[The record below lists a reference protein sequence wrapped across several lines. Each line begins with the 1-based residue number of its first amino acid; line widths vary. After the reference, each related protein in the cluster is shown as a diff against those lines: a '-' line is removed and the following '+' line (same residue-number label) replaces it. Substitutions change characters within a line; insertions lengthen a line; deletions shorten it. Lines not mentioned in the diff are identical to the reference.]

1 MDNLFV
7 LRKYFV
13 IAALSIALLFFNI
26 SCTGGYSRIPEKFYL
41 EEIIKAVKPDK
52 SYTYWAFCMWP
63 AIKDT
68 IIYSRG
74 RRPNGIK
81 LDPRALGTLYQ
92 GCMPAWCFNYVI
104 TVKDEKTTFITTK
117 EDFGKF
123 LGTIDNLE
131 EAVLLATATQDL
143 GIDEDNRN
151 GGAYMITDSGY
162 NLHLMHYTMCPE
174 RRESILI
181 KIDKNKGIV
190 QKTKLSTYFK
200 GKNCLMY

>member
-1 MDNLFV
+1 MNTLSFLKTFNIAVV
-7 LRKYFV
+7 LIV
-13 IAALSIALLFFNI
+13 TLAFNI
-26 SCTGGYSRIPEKFYL
+26 SCTGGYSRIQEKFRP
-41 EEIIKAVKPDK
+41 ENIIKAVKPDK
-52 SYTYWAFCMWP
+52 KYTYWAFCSWP
-63 AIKDT
+63 ALKDT

-74 RRPNGIK
+74 KRPKGVK
-81 LDPRALGTLYQ
+81 LDPHALGTLYQ

-104 TVKDEKTTFITTK
+104 TVKDGKTIFITTK

-123 LGTIDNLE
+123 LGAIDNLE
-131 EAVLLATATQDL
+131 EAVLLATATQNL
-143 GIDEDNRN
+143 GIDDDNRQ

-174 RRESILI
+174 SRESILI

-200 GKNCLMY
+200 GKNCLVY